1 MKKREYKIIAV
12 IMTSLIITLTFLL
25 RCSGNKLEEDYKKL
39 KDKMDGTKCEGKGC
53 PFKEECYRFTAPVNE
68 YRQSYFIN
76 VPYNKETNTCKHLW
90 KI

>member
-1 MKKREYKIIAV
+1 
-12 IMTSLIITLTFLL
+12 MTSLIITLTFLL

-39 KDKMDGTKCEGKGC
+39 KDKYKNQTSLVDSMDGTKCEGKGC